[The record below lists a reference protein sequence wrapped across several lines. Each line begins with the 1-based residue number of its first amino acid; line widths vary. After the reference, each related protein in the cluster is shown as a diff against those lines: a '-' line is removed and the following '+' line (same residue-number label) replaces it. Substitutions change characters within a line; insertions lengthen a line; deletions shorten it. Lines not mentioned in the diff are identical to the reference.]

1 MNPRV
6 EVYCDFDGTVTQGD
20 TIDVLLE
27 MLGDPAWRQI
37 EERWEK
43 GEIGSRECMALQVP
57 LLRGGWKAIEQV
69 LTRVKVDPTFSE
81 FASWCRQAGIPLRI
95 VSDGI
100 DRVIHH
106 LLASEGVRV
115 DYVWANHLNE
125 SPDGQLS
132 LTFPYAPTVAGCG
145 SGLCKCK
152 IVDNSSGR
160 TMKVVVGD
168 GRSDFCWSTEADLL
182 FAKSKLLQ
190 HCRSNNI
197 PHIPFD
203 NFRAVRV
210 GLEKEIGVLVH
221 PAHTPVPAVA
231 AVVTA

>member
-20 TIDVLLE
+20 TIDLLLE
-27 MLGDPAWRQI
+27 LLGDTGWREI
-37 EERWEK
+37 EKRWEA

-57 LLRGGWKAIEQV
+57 LLRGGWRAIETV
-69 LTRVKVDPTFSE
+69 LSKVKVDPTFAE
-81 FASWCRQAGIPLRI
+81 FASWCRQTGIPLRI

-100 DRVIHH
+100 DRVIHF
-106 LLASEGVRV
+106 LLAREGVRV

-125 SPDGQLS
+125 SPDGELS
-132 LTFPYAPTVAGCG
+132 LTFPYAPTIAGCS

-152 IVDNSSGR
+152 IIDNGPAR
-160 TMKVVVGD
+160 AVKVVVGD

-182 FAKSKLLQ
+182 FAKSRLLQ

-197 PHIPFD
+197 AHIPFD
-203 NFRAVRV
+203 NFRTVRA
-210 GLEKEIGVLVH
+210 GLEKELGVLTHPVH
-221 PAHTPVPAVA
+221 APVAGVAAIVPA
-231 AVVTA
+231 

>member
-1 MNPRV
+1 MNPGI

-27 MLGDPAWRQI
+27 TLGDPKWREI
-37 EERWEK
+37 EERWER

-57 LLRGGWKAIEQV
+57 LLKGGWQAIEKQ
-69 LTRVKVDPTFSE
+69 LAQVKVDPTFAE
-81 FASWCRQAGIPLRI
+81 FAGWCRQSGIPLRI

-106 LLASEGVRV
+106 LLQREGVRV

-125 SPDGQLS
+125 SETGELCLS
-132 LTFPYAPTVAGCG
+132 FPYAPTVSGCS

-152 IVDNSSGR
+152 IIDNGSR
-160 TMKVVVGD
+160 KLLRVVIGD

-190 HCRSNNI
+190 HCRSNKI
-197 PHIPFD
+197 PCVSFD
-203 NFRAVRV
+203 NFRSIRV
-210 GLEKEIGVLVH
+210 ALEKEIGSLVQSGLA
-221 PAHTPVPAVA
+221 PMPAVG
-231 AVVTA
+231 VVTTA